1 MKPTYLLIDTY
12 EGNITIAD
20 NIRTAKDAYK
30 AAYAWIEDTDGEC
43 NITFRP
49 RYPAVDNSLEKEICN
64 QITRA
69 FNDYFGE

>member
-49 RYPAVDNSLEKEICN
+49 RYPAVDPFLEGDIRD

-69 FNDYFGE
+69 FDDYFGE